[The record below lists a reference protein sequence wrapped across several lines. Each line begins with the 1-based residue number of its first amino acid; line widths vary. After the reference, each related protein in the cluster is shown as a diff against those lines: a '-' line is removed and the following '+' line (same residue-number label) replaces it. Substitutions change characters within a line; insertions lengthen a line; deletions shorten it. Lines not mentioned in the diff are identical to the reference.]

1 MAETKAPQQKD
12 KPHTHHFQAEVSR
25 LLDIMVHS
33 IYSEREVFLRELIS
47 NAADACDKLRYEAL
61 TRPELLADDPELKIT
76 LRANGTAGTLTVSDN
91 GIGMN
96 HDDLVDQLGTIAR
109 SGTRAF
115 MEEAS
120 KKGEN
125 DRSALIGQFGVGFY
139 SAFMVASHIDVIS
152 RRAGEDKVWKWSSDG
167 SGSFTVSEV
176 SGDLARAHGRGTAIV
191 LTLRDDAR
199 EFLEADKL
207 EHIVKT
213 YSDHVPLP
221 IELAGRGEDDEKK
234 LLNAARALWTRPK
247 SELTAEDYKEFYGHI
262 SGLYDD
268 PALTVHYRAEG
279 RHEYS
284 VLLFVPGSAPFDLFD
299 PDRKGRVRLYVRRVL
314 ITDEADILPAY
325 LRFVRG
331 VVDSEDMPLTV
342 SREMLQNNPVAA
354 SIRKA
359 VTRRVLSELGKV
371 AEKDP
376 ETYAK
381 IWETFGAVI
390 KEGLYEDFERRDSL
404 LELVRFNSTEA
415 TDGLRSLKDYV
426 AAMSDTQ
433 KAIYFITGDNAE
445 SIAASP
451 HLEGFRARGIEVL
464 LLSDPVDSFWTT
476 TATGYDGKPFKSIT
490 RGAADLDDIP
500 LKEKDKADKDDA
512 DTDTEGRRKADS
524 AALAAFIKQTLE
536 GEVTDVTLSSRLVDS
551 PVCLVAAAAGPDL
564 ALEKILKQ
572 SKGGALKAQHV
583 LEINPDHSLIR
594 ALAAH
599 LKTDQGVVE
608 DAAHLLLDQARI
620 AEGETPPDPAAFTAR
635 LDRLI
640 LKGLTAT
647 AAKKT
652 PQKTRKKTA
661 RKSTSKS
668 RK

>member
-1 MAETKAPQQKD
+1 MAETKEPQQKD
-12 KPHTHHFQAEVSR
+12 EPRTHSFQAEVSR

-33 IYSEREVFLRELIS
+33 IYSERDVFLRELIS

-61 TRPELLADDPELKIT
+61 TRPELLADDPEPKII
-76 LRANGTAGTLTVSDN
+76 LRANNRAGTLTVSDN

-120 KKGEN
+120 KKGEG

-167 SGSFTVSEV
+167 TGSFTVSEV
-176 SGDLARAHGRGTAIV
+176 TGELAEAHGRGTSIV
-191 LTLRDDAR
+191 LTLREDAK
-199 EFLEADKL
+199 EYLEAHKL

-221 IELAGRGEDDEKK
+221 IELVGAGEEGKAK

-299 PDRKGRVRLYVRRVL
+299 PDRKGRIRLYVRRVL
-314 ITDEADILPAY
+314 ITDEADILPPY

-359 VTRRVLSELGKV
+359 VTKRVLSELAKV

-381 IWETFGAVI
+381 IWENFGAVI

-404 LELVRFNSTEA
+404 LELARFHSTQA

-426 AAMSDTQ
+426 AAMPEKQ

-445 SIAASP
+445 SVAASP

-476 TATGYDGKPFKSIT
+476 TATGFEGKPFKSIT
-490 RGAADLDDIP
+490 QGAADLDDIP
-500 LKEKDKADKDDA
+500 LKETDKAETKKDK
-512 DTDTEGRRKADS
+512 EGSRKADS
-524 AALAAFIKQTLE
+524 AALAAFIKQVLAKD
-536 GEVTDVTLSSRLVDS
+536 VSDVTLSSRLVNS

-599 LKTDQGVVE
+599 LKTDKSVVE

-620 AEGETPPDPAAFTAR
+620 AEGETPPDPAAFTER
-635 LDRLI
+635 LGRLI
-640 LKGLTAT
+640 LMGLTAPVT
-647 AAKKT
+647 GKS
-652 PQKTRKKTA
+652 RKKTA
-661 RKSTSKS
+661 RKGKKDSGD
-668 RK
+668 